1 MNALAVFIAS
11 FGYVGRAPVASGT
24 FGSAAGLVVYA
35 ALRWFNLTHLE
46 LPIIVGLFVVGV
58 WAASRTARHLGRTDP
73 GLVVVDE
80 VVGMLISVAL
90 LQVTVTG
97 AIVAFFA
104 FRVLDIIKP
113 FPAAQ
118 SERLHGGLGIM
129 MDDVFAGVYAHL
141 IMRLLAWLAPTWI
154 LQ

>member
-1 MNALAVFIAS
+1 MNALALFIAS
-11 FGYVGRAPVASGT
+11 FGYSGYAPVASGT
-24 FGSAAGLVVYA
+24 FGSAAGLLVYL
-35 ALRWFNLTHLE
+35 ALRWTHLTHLE
-46 LPIIVGLFVVGV
+46 LPVIVGLFVVGI

-73 GLVVVDE
+73 GIVVIDE
-80 VVGMLISVAL
+80 VVGMLISVAF
-90 LQVTVTG
+90 LQVSVAG
-97 AIVAFFA
+97 AIVAFLA

-129 MDDVFAGVYAHL
+129 MDDVFAGLYAHL
-141 IMRLLAWLAPTWI
+141 IVRGLAWLAPEWM